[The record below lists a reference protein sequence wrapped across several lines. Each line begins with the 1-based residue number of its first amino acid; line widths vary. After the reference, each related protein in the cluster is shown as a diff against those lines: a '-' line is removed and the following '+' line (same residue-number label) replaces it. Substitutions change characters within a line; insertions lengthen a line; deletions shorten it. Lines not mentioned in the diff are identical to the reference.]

1 MRVFISFSK
10 YELYI
15 NLKRLILDAVAK
27 TMKKEEQFGSSNI
40 RKWANYSVFWIQKGV
55 TFRLKYLLG
64 DV

>member
-27 TMKKEEQFGSSNI
+27 TMKKENNLAAQILENRQITQYFEF
-40 RKWANYSVFWIQKGV
+40 KKA
-55 TFRLKYLLG
+55 
-64 DV
+64 